1 MLQINTM
8 RLILVALSF
17 LLINTAYATVDT
29 VDVFSNSMKKNIKC
43 VVITPKNYKKSKDR
57 FPVVYLLHGYGGG
70 YANWIRKVPVIDSL
84 ADVYQMMI
92 VCPDGAFSSWYV
104 NSPVDSSFRYE
115 TFTGVELPGYIDAN
129 FRTIA
134 TKKAR
139 AISGLSM
146 GGFGAYFI
154 ALNHAQTFGAAG
166 SMSGALDI
174 SYITV
179 GYDVAKRLGDTTANR
194 SYYVNWSIKNLIEKY
209 NPEDGLAFIL
219 DCGVKDF
226 IFGMSKNLHEK
237 MLALKI
243 PHDYTERPGVHDW
256 NYWGNAVK
264 YQLLFFHEWFKK
276 NK

>member
-1 MLQINTM
+1 LLQINTM